1 MKTPLIIAAA
11 SILILIT
18 VSHRAEPKD
27 AALVAEFRELT
38 AIPSQERSAEQ
49 KQRILDLWRSTES
62 LRSELPQLQREIL
75 AEIPKEWIIS
85 QSRSDII
92 LTLRGA
98 RFLNSISQPLLPED
112 KLWQEYAWTADYI
125 IHICITPGLSAE
137 EYASLVNTRE
147 ALRKSQ
153 VSRKHPYTG
162 KDESS
167 VNYFVDSTVPLPL
180 CRIREESVWI
190 SSNDRLGHHWVRP
203 GEAEALKQKLIKL
216 LLSQGEA
223 YQPALHERAEASDA
237 PREEDAL
244 ESDNSV
250 QDTSAD

>member
-1 MKTPLIIAAA
+1 MNTPLMTAVTSFLMLMAA
-11 SILILIT
+11 T
-18 VSHRAEPKD
+18 HGAEPTEAD
-27 AALVAEFRELT
+27 SVAEFRKLT

-49 KQRILDLWRSTES
+49 KRRIVDLWRSTES
-62 LRSELPQLQREIL
+62 LRSELPPLQRAIL
-75 AEIPKEWIIS
+75 AEIPKEWIIA

-125 IHICITPGLSAE
+125 IHIRITPGMSAE
-137 EYASLVNTRE
+137 EYATLVNARQ

-153 VSRKHPYTG
+153 VSKKHPHTG

-180 CRIREESVWI
+180 CRIGEESVWI

-203 GEAEALKQKLIKL
+203 GEADEVKQKLIKL
-216 LLSQGEA
+216 LLSQGEV
-223 YQPALHERAEASDA
+223 YQPAQADRAETPYPS
-237 PREEDAL
+237 
-244 ESDNSV
+244 N
-250 QDTSAD
+250 